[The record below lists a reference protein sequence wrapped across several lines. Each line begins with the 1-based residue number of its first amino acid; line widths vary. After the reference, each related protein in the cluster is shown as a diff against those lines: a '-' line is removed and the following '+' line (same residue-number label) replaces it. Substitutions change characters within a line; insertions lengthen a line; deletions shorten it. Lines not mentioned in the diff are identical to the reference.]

1 MPWWR
6 PVFSPWTMPD
16 DFMKR
21 FRRASR
27 DPIIVA
33 TSVGLYLVDLLL
45 WGSIANRAGN
55 ALCRLQARRYR
66 AVMPL

>member
-1 MPWWR
+1 M
-6 PVFSPWTMPD
+6 SD

-21 FRRASR
+21 FRRASW

-45 WGSIANRAGN
+45 WGAIADRSWS
-55 ALCRLQARRYR
+55 ALCALQARRYR
-66 AVMPL
+66 VILPR

>member
-1 MPWWR
+1 
-6 PVFSPWTMPD
+6 MPD

-21 FRRASR
+21 FRRASW

-33 TSVGLYLVDLLL
+33 TSVGLRLVDLLL
-45 WGSIANRAGN
+45 WGATADRAWN